1 MEEVKIVYKRNSAW
15 WLATCY
21 LLGTLFLL
29 LWAVA
34 SLLGAVAGLGSEGVG
49 ALRKSVDEQKIE
61 DAIVAD
67 VRKQVQL
74 VNFNVVT
81 ANGKNRINVS
91 IKNDA
96 PHAIEKIRLEISHLN
111 PDGVPLNSESEW
123 LRDINMVFPG
133 DTAHG
138 SIEIPVPAEYAHA
151 NVVVRIANFS
161 IVGDAAI
168 KEYCKG
174 V

>member
-34 SLLGAVAGLGSEGVG
+34 SLLGAVAGLGS
-49 ALRKSVDEQKIE
+49 
-61 DAIVAD
+61 D

-161 IVGDAAI
+161 IVGDVAI